1 MTTSTST
8 RIHLFCA
15 QFNTFLTTVTS
26 KLHCS
31 SARHYL
37 PLCWLFMATI
47 SSPKLSNRQ
56 GKMTP
61 IVRGMNLQRD
71 VHVTCDPVLI
81 KCSRKTPRKNT
92 LLSYA
97 QLSKSRKG
105 KKNSTVFVSKLG
117 VDHGSSPS
125 GEILSGGG
133 SVHRLSWQLR
143 KIKPPSSENFAFVVS
158 LIFLFKPKRS
168 YWNTDSRLLRLKAK
182 HNSFFSPSVTLFDL
196 FGVILF

>member
-1 MTTSTST
+1 MLAIYGHNLKSETFEST
-8 RIHLFCA
+8 RKNDIDCA
-15 QFNTFLTTVTS
+15 RDEV
-26 KLHCS
+26 
-31 SARHYL
+31 
-37 PLCWLFMATI
+37 
-47 SSPKLSNRQ
+47 
-56 GKMTP
+56 
-61 IVRGMNLQRD
+61 QRD

-125 GEILSGGG
+125 GKILSGGG
-133 SVHRLSWQLR
+133 SVHRLSWHLR

-168 YWNTDSRLLRLKAK
+168 YGNTDS
-182 HNSFFSPSVTLFDL
+182 
-196 FGVILF
+196 